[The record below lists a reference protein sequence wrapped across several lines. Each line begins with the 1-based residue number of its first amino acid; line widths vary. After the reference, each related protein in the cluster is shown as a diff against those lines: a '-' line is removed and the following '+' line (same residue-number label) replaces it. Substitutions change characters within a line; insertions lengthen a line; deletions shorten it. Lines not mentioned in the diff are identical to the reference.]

1 MGMRK
6 RFNPNR
12 ICSSENYA
20 ESQKVHREF
29 INRFHCEN
37 SVEIQKVIE
46 SVSIKKHFYVSCFG
60 KLIEITEVEAIRI
73 KRSVTVIIK

>member
-12 ICSSENYA
+12 ICSSENYEA
-20 ESQKVHREF
+20 SQRTHRDF
-29 INRFHCEN
+29 INRFHEEN
-37 SVEIQKVIE
+37 FTEIQMITKHV
-46 SVSIKKHFYVSCFG
+46 SVKQHFYVNCFG

-73 KRSVTVIIK
+73 KQSVTVIIK